1 MKNIFAKVTAIG
13 MALLLSGTIIS
24 PTVPALA
31 DVDISGEKDDM
42 EVKTDVYKR
51 QVYSLHKKYNEP
63 YN

>member
-42 EVKTDVYKR
+42 DVKTY
-51 QVYSLHKKYNEP
+51 LNEIAIHRKTDLKMRTAD
-63 YN
+63 